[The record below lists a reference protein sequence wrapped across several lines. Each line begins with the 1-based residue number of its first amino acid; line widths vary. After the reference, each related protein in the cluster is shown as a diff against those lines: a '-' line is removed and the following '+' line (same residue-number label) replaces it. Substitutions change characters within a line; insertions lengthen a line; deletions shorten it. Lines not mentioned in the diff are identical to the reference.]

1 MLTVDLL
8 RNVKFF
14 IERNNGSL
22 LGRFINVTAISVTV
36 FAKVMQKVNKTHN
49 FTF

>member
-1 MLTVDLL
+1 MLTFDLL
-8 RNVKFF
+8 RNIKFF
-14 IERNNGSL
+14 IEENNDSV

-36 FAKVMQKVNKTHN
+36 FTKFLQKVNKTHN